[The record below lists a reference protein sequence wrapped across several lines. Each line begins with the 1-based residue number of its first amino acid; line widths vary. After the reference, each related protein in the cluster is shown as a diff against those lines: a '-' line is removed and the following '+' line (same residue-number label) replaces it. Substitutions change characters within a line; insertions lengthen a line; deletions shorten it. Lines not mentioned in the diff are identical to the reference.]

1 MAKKDAIKEKI
12 RQGAMTCFERYG
24 LEKTTLDDIARMV
37 GLNKAT
43 FYYYYKNKEDIFL
56 EAAIFEGELFLQTLQ
71 ERVRTKTGI
80 RDQIGYYLQERLN
93 YYTHVLNMNKIS
105 VDSLQKLLPGF
116 FELYESVLQKE
127 IKFLTELL
135 EVARQQKEIVV
146 DDSTELATLFIHT
159 GDAVK
164 HATEQKA
171 LLQNN
176 MHVDYTVAQKEI
188 QLITTY
194 IFKGLLV

>member
-176 MHVDYTVAQKEI
+176 MLVDYTVAQKEI